1 MKEQESNKAPLFSF
15 KYFFYDFIKLGV
27 FLTGWLWF
35 RPKFIYLSE
44 AAKKKLRGGALV
56 LSNHTSYLDPLY
68 LIYGLWY
75 RRQRFVCMKEFYDSK
90 LRGLIFRL
98 VRCIPIDRQNTSFD
112 SLRLITDAL
121 KGGEVVSIF
130 PEGHIDWSGDIDA
143 FKSGPVLMSVLSGA
157 PILPVYIEKPRRAFF
172 SRLRIV
178 VGEPLD
184 VVGCYGRRPAPQ
196 KLSEI
201 AALLR
206 EKELELKKL
215 SEEELRR

>member
-1 MKEQESNKAPLFSF
+1 MKEQKSNKAPLFSF

-35 RPKFIYLSE
+35 RPKFIYLNE

-56 LSNHTSYLDPLY
+56 LSNHSSYLDPLS

-184 VVGCYGRRPAPQ
+184 VVGTYGRRPAPQ

>member
-1 MKEQESNKAPLFSF
+1 MKEQKSNKAPLFSF

-35 RPKFIYLSE
+35 RPKFIYLNE

-56 LSNHTSYLDPLY
+56 LSNHSSYLDPLY

-184 VVGCYGRRPAPQ
+184 VVGTCGRRPAPQ

>member
-1 MKEQESNKAPLFSF
+1 M
-15 KYFFYDFIKLGV
+15 
-27 FLTGWLWF
+27 
-35 RPKFIYLSE
+35 
-44 AAKKKLRGGALV
+44 
-56 LSNHTSYLDPLY
+56 
-68 LIYGLWY
+68 
-75 RRQRFVCMKEFYDSK
+75 CMKEFYDSK

-184 VVGCYGRRPAPQ
+184 VVGRYGRRPAPQ